1 MEMCRLLK
9 SAANVPRLGPY
20 VPPNLPMVVLQA
32 VFSYAWSA
40 IISILPAIGR
50 LHMPLEARLQGG
62 AGEFVLLWVVI
73 R

>member
-9 SAANVPRLGPY
+9 SAADVPRRGPY
-20 VPPNLPMVVLQA
+20 VPPNLPMVILQA
-32 VFSYAWSA
+32 VLAYTWAA

-50 LHMPLEARLQGG
+50 LQMPLEARLQGG
-62 AGEFVLLWVVI
+62 AGVFNLLVLDI